1 MTTVVYYTMHAR
13 KI

>member
-1 MTTVVYYTMHAR
+1 MTTVVYYTMHTR